1 MADEKEVKTIAA
13 PKIEVALIVEE
24 GGTLDDCPYES
35 VLILHLPDGRP
46 PHAIPL
52 DGGPWDR
59 PGATMLIETIYT
71 AIGEKFAPTKSIG
84 AMGLERHRT

>member
-24 GGTLDDCPYES
+24 GGTLDDGPYEGL
-35 VLILHLPDGRP
+35 LILHVPDGRP
-46 PHAIPL
+46 PEAIPL

-59 PGATMLIETIYT
+59 IGATMLIETIYT
-71 AIGEKFAPTKSIG
+71 AIGEKFAPTRSIG

>member
-1 MADEKEVKTIAA
+1 MADTEEVKTIDA
-13 PKIEVALIVEE
+13 PRIEVALRVAE
-24 GGTLDDCPYES
+24 GGTLGDGPYES
-35 VLILHLPDGRP
+35 LLILHVPDGRP
-46 PHAIPL
+46 LHAIHL

-59 PGATMLIETIYT
+59 IGATMLIETIYT